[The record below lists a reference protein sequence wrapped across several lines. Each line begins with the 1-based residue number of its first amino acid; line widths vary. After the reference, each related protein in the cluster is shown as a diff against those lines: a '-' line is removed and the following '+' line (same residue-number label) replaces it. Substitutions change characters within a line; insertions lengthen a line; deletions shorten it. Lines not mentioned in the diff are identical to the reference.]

1 MACDFLIV
9 TLQWHSFFTY
19 SLWLAIYN
27 CGVHRDVAE
36 TMVWNTNDENLRKA
50 AEAEL

>member
-1 MACDFLIV
+1 MD
-9 TLQWHSFFTY
+9 QWHSFLTY